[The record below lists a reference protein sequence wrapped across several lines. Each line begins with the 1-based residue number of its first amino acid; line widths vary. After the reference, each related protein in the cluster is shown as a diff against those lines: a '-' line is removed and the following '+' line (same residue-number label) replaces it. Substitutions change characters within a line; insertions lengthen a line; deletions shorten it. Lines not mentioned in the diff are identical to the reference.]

1 MFFRIDKSVLFLLF
15 MFPVLNKG
23 KMKLSKIEL
32 GFLKTGWYAT
42 YKCSGKEI
50 SLLFYKNSAIMKINI

>member
-32 GFLKTGWYAT
+32 GFLKTG
-42 YKCSGKEI
+42 
-50 SLLFYKNSAIMKINI
+50 